1 MSRIQV
7 LDEITARLGP
17 PAFLRWIEAP
27 YGATAVIVRFRHR
40 GAVVDLEPTRVF
52 RLIFQISA
60 SDVLRSESEEG
71 TPSNELLRA
80 GSIITS
86 FTERPERIRI
96 VGPADTLQLL
106 FSPELAAARAA
117 NSPVGWPLLRRD
129 LLASTVQTLVATS
142 LDGTDTQLRQT
153 VAAVAKL
160 VVEQHRHQETSAGGL
175 TPQARRV
182 VLELLDKRLTDG
194 ISVPELADAASL
206 SLHHFIKVCR
216 QSEGLTPHAL
226 LIEKRIE
233 RAIEILLKGMATVDQ
248 VAIQVGF
255 FSPSHFIST
264 FRRLVGVTP
273 ATLRRAARD

>member
-27 YGATAVIVRFRHR
+27 YGATAVVVRFRHR
-40 GAVVDLEPTRVF
+40 GAVVDLEPTRAF
-52 RLIFQISA
+52 RLIFHVSP
-60 SDVLRSESEEG
+60 SDVLRTESDEG
-71 TPSNELLRA
+71 TTSHEMLRA

-96 VGPADTLQLL
+96 VGAADTLQLL
-106 FSPELAAARAA
+106 FSPELAAARGA
-117 NSPVGWPLLRRD
+117 NSAVDWPLRRD
-129 LLASTVQTLVATS
+129 LLASTVQTLVASS
-142 LDGTDTQLRQT
+142 LGGTDTQLRQT

-160 VVEQHRHQETSAGGL
+160 VTEQPRALETSAGGL

-182 VLELLDKRLTDG
+182 VLELLDKRLPDG
-194 ISVPELADAASL
+194 ISVSELADAASL

-226 LIEKRIE
+226 LVAKRID
-233 RAIEILLKGMATVDQ
+233 RAIEILLAGMATVDE

-273 ATLRRAARD
+273 AALRRAARG

>member
-27 YGATAVIVRFRHR
+27 YGATAVVVRFRHR
-40 GAVVDLEPTRVF
+40 GAVVDLEPTRAF
-52 RLIFQISA
+52 RLIFHVSP
-60 SDVLRSESEEG
+60 SDVLRTESDEG
-71 TPSNELLRA
+71 TPSHEMLRA

-96 VGPADTLQLL
+96 VGAADTLQLL
-106 FSPELAAARAA
+106 FSPELAAARGA
-117 NSPVGWPLLRRD
+117 NSAVDWPLRRD

-160 VVEQHRHQETSAGGL
+160 VIEQPRALETSAGGL

-182 VLELLDKRLTDG
+182 VLELLDKRLPDG

-226 LIEKRIE
+226 LVAKRID
-233 RAIEILLKGMATVDQ
+233 RAIEILLAGMATVDE

-273 ATLRRAARD
+273 AALRRAARG